1 MQVGRIKGNP
11 AKRFMARYGST
22 LRKKVAEIERE
33 QRAWH
38 ICPNCAQPK
47 VRRVAIG
54 IWRCRKCGYTFA
66 GGAWTPHSRK

>member
-1 MQVGRIKGNP
+1 MEEGKIKGNP

-33 QRAWH
+33 QRARH
-38 ICPNCAQPK
+38 ICPNCEQPK

-66 GGAWTPHSRK
+66 GGAWTPSSRK